1 MMKFLLTALFAFAL
15 ISCADQST
23 AEATE
28 VPAAV
33 KSAFEAAY
41 PGATDVDWEMD
52 DDHYEVEFEMNGEEM
67 EVEYS
72 ATGEVLEME
81 D

>member
-1 MMKFLLTALFAFAL
+1 MTKFLLSSLFAIVLFGCDAEG
-15 ISCADQST
+15 T
-23 AEATE
+23 ANEVE

-33 KSAFEAAY
+33 QSAFSSAY
-41 PGATDVDWEMD
+41 PGATDVEWEED
-52 DDHYEVEFEMNGEEM
+52 GDHYEVEFTINGEEM
-67 EVEYS
+67 EAEYS

>member
-1 MMKFLLTALFAFAL
+1 MIRLTTTAVLAFAL
-15 ISCADQST
+15 FGCAET
-23 AEATE
+23 AEAVE

-33 KSAFEAAY
+33 QSAFQAAY
-41 PGATDVDWEMD
+41 PGATDVEWSKD
-52 DDHYEVEFEMNGEEM
+52 DDHYEVEFDMNGEEM

>member
-1 MMKFLLTALFAFAL
+1 MIKLTTTALLAFAFL
-15 ISCADQST
+15 GCAET
-23 AEATE
+23 AEAVE

-33 KSAFEAAY
+33 QSAFQAAY
-41 PGATDVDWEMD
+41 PGATDVEWSQD

-67 EVEYS
+67 EVEYT
-72 ATGEVLEME
+72 ATGEVME